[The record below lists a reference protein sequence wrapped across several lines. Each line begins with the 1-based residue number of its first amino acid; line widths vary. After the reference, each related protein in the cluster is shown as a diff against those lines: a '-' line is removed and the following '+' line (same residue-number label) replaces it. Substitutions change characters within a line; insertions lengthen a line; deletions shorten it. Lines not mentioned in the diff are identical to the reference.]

1 MSSSVEAT
9 ESSVSSS
16 PPPSDFGDQNS
27 SPSGY
32 DADDS
37 RPYNSGRFNQ
47 DLRQSELFSIGSNQV
62 GDDQYRE
69 AEQGLDGTLS

>member
-1 MSSSVEAT
+1 MRVETPGSSFP
-9 ESSVSSS
+9 SS
-16 PPPSDFGDQNS
+16 PPPSDLGDQNS

-37 RPYNSGRFNQ
+37 RPFNSGRINQ
-47 DLRQSELFSIGSNQV
+47 DLRQGSLGSNQV